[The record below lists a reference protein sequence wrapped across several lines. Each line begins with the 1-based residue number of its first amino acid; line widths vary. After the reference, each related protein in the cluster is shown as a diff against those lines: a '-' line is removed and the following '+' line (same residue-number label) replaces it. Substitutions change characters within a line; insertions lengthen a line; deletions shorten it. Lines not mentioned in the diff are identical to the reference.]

1 MMKTLTFILYY
12 TQIAIV
18 IWYLG
23 AFIWNIL
30 IGNFAVA
37 LLESVLLLVNIM
49 VAAIAEDYNE
59 PRQQMFNF
67 IDKYLK

>member
-1 MMKTLTFILYY
+1 MKTVIFILYY

-18 IWYLG
+18 IWCLG
-23 AFIWNIL
+23 AFIRNIL

-37 LLESVLLLVNIM
+37 LLESVLLLVNVM
-49 VAAIAEDYNE
+49 VAAIAEAYEE

-67 IDKYLK
+67 INKYLK